1 MTADQTHPGGRSRAR
16 VRSIGIPSAER
27 KRRARERLITL
38 TRLMDSIV
46 DVPLLRTKVG
56 LDALMGVVPVA
67 GDLLSAAIGVYLI
80 TQARE
85 LGASRWLQGK
95 MLGNLLLDA
104 ALGAVPLAGD
114 VFDIYF
120 RAHRRNL
127 KLLQQQ
133 LGEPYLDGA
142 DTDTPLFGSYA
153 RSASSA
159 AHGR

>member
-1 MTADQTHPGGRSRAR
+1 MIAAAT
-16 VRSIGIPSAER
+16 RSIDLTTAER
-27 KRRARERLITL
+27 KRRARERLIAL
-38 TRLMDSIV
+38 TRLMDSAV

-56 LDALMGVVPVA
+56 LDALLGVVPVA

-95 MLGNLLLDA
+95 MIGNLVLDA
-104 ALGAVPLAGD
+104 AAGAVPLAGD

-127 KLLQQQ
+127 KLLQKH
-133 LGEPYLDGA
+133 LGEPYLDAAG
-142 DTDTPLFGSYA
+142 TDTVIVGANPERA
-153 RSASSA
+153 VR
-159 AHGR
+159 RR